1 LRYVFVVGAAL
12 LKDIVAGWS
21 AIPA

>member
-1 LRYVFVVGAAL
+1 LRYVFVVEAAL